1 MSIFKLTN
9 RLQYLNHLISKK
21 CTGTPTQLAE
31 KLGLSERGWY
41 KLRDELVNDLE
52 LPIEYC
58 NYRKSYQYTQEGN
71 FEIGFKPL
79 TDKQKE
85 NLSGGGVKG
94 VANFAWKVYNWYRQ
108 LGVPFISVI
117 SSNCLVKLPKAE
129 I

>member
-1 MSIFKLTN
+1 MAIYKLKN

-21 CTGTPTQLAE
+21 CTGTPAELAN

-58 NYRKSYQYTQEGN
+58 NYRKSYQYTKEGT

-79 TDKQKE
+79 NDVQKE
-85 NLSGGGVKG
+85 NLNGGGVKE
-94 VANFAWKVYNWYRQ
+94 VTYFFWRVYNWYKH
-108 LGVPFISVI
+108 LDVPFFNVI
-117 SSNCLVKLPKAE
+117 SPKAE